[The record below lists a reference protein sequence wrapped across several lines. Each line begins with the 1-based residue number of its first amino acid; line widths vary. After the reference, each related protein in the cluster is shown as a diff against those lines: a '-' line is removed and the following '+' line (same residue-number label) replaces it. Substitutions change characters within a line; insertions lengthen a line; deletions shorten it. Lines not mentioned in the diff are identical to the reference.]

1 MMLKKR
7 IISLVLTLVMCLGV
21 AIQADASELNE
32 TKEKASQLESKK
44 KAAESEKASLVAQLE
59 TIAADMEEMQ
69 GKILRLLCCFAYA
82 IAACA
87 MPCSFLP

>member
-1 MMLKKR
+1 MLKKR

-44 KAAESEKASLVAQLE
+44 KAAASETKESK
-59 TIAADMEEMQ
+59 
-69 GKILRLLCCFAYA
+69 
-82 IAACA
+82 
-87 MPCSFLP
+87 

>member
-32 TKEKASQLESKK
+32 TKEKASQLGEQ
-44 KAAESEKASLVAQLE
+44 EKSRRE
-59 TIAADMEEMQ
+59 R
-69 GKILRLLCCFAYA
+69 K
-82 IAACA
+82 
-87 MPCSFLP
+87 SFSCRTAGDDRR